1 VSLRSRLGFLNAL
14 AAKSLAAPRVPGFH
28 GSKEA
33 VLRAIRAREQT
44 PWNKGEA
51 PTPSRAHPV
60 LTAVTTGRA

>member
-1 VSLRSRLGFLNAL
+1 MSLRSRLGFLNAL

-33 VLRAIRAREQT
+33 VLRAIREREQT
-44 PWNKGEA
+44 PWNKGEVPNA
-51 PTPSRAHPV
+51 FPCPPV